1 LAANINYTG
10 AYKLEKAPLLE
21 NEIEY
26 KPIPVKELLKEMK
39 NLSTLMVDLAYLSVL
54 YNDVELAWE
63 VYELEK
69 RIDYLELLLTM
80 QASLATR
87 NVRDAEKIVSIH
99 RLATASNKV
108 SDAAADI
115 AGIVLSKTGLPPLS
129 IVDLFP
135 KDSMVAKIVVPDNFQ
150 ARGVKIR
157 ELIDELKVIL
167 NIMVIRRERNWILE
181 PDENFVL
188 HSGDVLLVEGTEN
201 SINLLKKYFNIPVTK
216 PYAEKAVEYRRIAEG
231 LYQLKNT
238 SQVMLDLA
246 YTALLTKSEEFAEK
260 IEELEDYVDRMAKS
274 FELEVILHE
283 KLSAMEKLNIVSIA
297 VSSENIADAAL
308 EMVEPLLKGLEPH
321 PIIMDVLWETEERI
335 SVIEMDE
342 TDEGKTLTEL
352 GYGDRGITV
361 LAVRRGDKWF
371 ITPPYTGF
379 KVKSGDIL
387 IVKYFSESEE
397 IVEELEKEEDREEM
411 IEEIQEEEWEE

>member
-1 LAANINYTG
+1 MAANINYTG

-69 RIDYLELLLTM
+69 R
-80 QASLATR
+80 
-87 NVRDAEKIVSIH
+87 VSIH

>member
-1 LAANINYTG
+1 LAANVNYTG

-135 KDSMVAKIVVPDNFQ
+135 KDSMVAKIVVPDNFP

-188 HSGDVLLVEGTEN
+188 RSGDVLLVEGTEN

>member
-1 LAANINYTG
+1 MAANINYTG

-167 NIMVIRRERNWILE
+167 NIMV
-181 PDENFVL
+181 
-188 HSGDVLLVEGTEN
+188 
-201 SINLLKKYFNIPVTK
+201 
-216 PYAEKAVEYRRIAEG
+216 
-231 LYQLKNT
+231 
-238 SQVMLDLA
+238 
-246 YTALLTKSEEFAEK
+246 
-260 IEELEDYVDRMAKS
+260 
-274 FELEVILHE
+274 
-283 KLSAMEKLNIVSIA
+283 LS
-297 VSSENIADAAL
+297 
-308 EMVEPLLKGLEPH
+308 
-321 PIIMDVLWETEERI
+321 
-335 SVIEMDE
+335 
-342 TDEGKTLTEL
+342 
-352 GYGDRGITV
+352 
-361 LAVRRGDKWF
+361 
-371 ITPPYTGF
+371 
-379 KVKSGDIL
+379 L
-387 IVKYFSESEE
+387 IH
-397 IVEELEKEEDREEM
+397 I
-411 IEEIQEEEWEE
+411 

>member
-1 LAANINYTG
+1 
-10 AYKLEKAPLLE
+10 
-21 NEIEY
+21 
-26 KPIPVKELLKEMK
+26 
-39 NLSTLMVDLAYLSVL
+39 
-54 YNDVELAWE
+54 
-63 VYELEK
+63 
-69 RIDYLELLLTM
+69 
-80 QASLATR
+80 
-87 NVRDAEKIVSIH
+87 
-99 RLATASNKV
+99 
-108 SDAAADI
+108 
-115 AGIVLSKTGLPPLS
+115 
-129 IVDLFP
+129 
-135 KDSMVAKIVVPDNFQ
+135 
-150 ARGVKIR
+150 
-157 ELIDELKVIL
+157 
-167 NIMVIRRERNWILE
+167 
-181 PDENFVL
+181 
-188 HSGDVLLVEGTEN
+188 
-201 SINLLKKYFNIPVTK
+201 
-216 PYAEKAVEYRRIAEG
+216 
-231 LYQLKNT
+231 
-238 SQVMLDLA
+238 MLDLA

>member
-1 LAANINYTG
+1 LAANVNYTG

-188 HSGDVLLVEGTEN
+188 RSGDVLLVEGTEN

>member
-1 LAANINYTG
+1 MAANVNYTG

-135 KDSMVAKIVVPDNFQ
+135 KDSMVAKIVVPDNFP

-188 HSGDVLLVEGTEN
+188 RSGDVLLVEGTEN

>member
-1 LAANINYTG
+1 MAANVNYTG

-150 ARGVKIR
+150 ASGVKIR

-188 HSGDVLLVEGTEN
+188 RSGDVLLVEGTEN

>member
-1 LAANINYTG
+1 MAANVNYTG

>member
-1 LAANINYTG
+1 M
-10 AYKLEKAPLLE
+10 EKAPLLE

-188 HSGDVLLVEGTEN
+188 RSGDVLLVEGTEN

>member
-1 LAANINYTG
+1 
-10 AYKLEKAPLLE
+10 KLEKAPLLE

-188 HSGDVLLVEGTEN
+188 RSGDVLLVEGTEN

>member
-1 LAANINYTG
+1 MAANINYTG